1 MSAMHQSSDNS
12 DDLREE
18 ERLEESLEYLKEL
31 DLKVRYYDALLS
43 CCQAHIASSTY

>member
-1 MSAMHQSSDNS
+1 MNLTCLAQRIAATRMSAMQESWDNS

-31 DLKVRYYDALLS
+31 DLKV
-43 CCQAHIASSTY
+43 